1 MPLKL
6 VKMKSAYM
14 TPFKKPYDM
23 TVMTPTS
30 LTELFQNGCFLPV
43 DSVVG
48 KTIKRL
54 LSE

>member
-14 TPFKKPYDM
+14 TLFKKPYDM
-23 TVMTPTS
+23 IVMTPTS
-30 LTELFQNGCFLPV
+30 VTELFQNGCFLPV

-48 KTIKRL
+48 KTIK
-54 LSE
+54 